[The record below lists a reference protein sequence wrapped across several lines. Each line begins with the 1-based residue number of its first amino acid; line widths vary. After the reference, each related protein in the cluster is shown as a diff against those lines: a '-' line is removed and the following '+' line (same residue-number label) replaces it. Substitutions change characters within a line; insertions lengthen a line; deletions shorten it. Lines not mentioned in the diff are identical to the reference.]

1 MRYILFVKEE
11 CPYCSLAEDLLEEN
25 QLRYDSVHFS
35 PEQTAILEEMKKVY
49 EWSTVP
55 MIFRRENNQ
64 IEFIGGYTD
73 LKVFL
78 ESDGKRK

>member
-11 CPYCSLAEDLLEEN
+11 CPYCSLAEGLLDER

-35 PEQTAILEEMKKVY
+35 PEQADILEEMKKVY
-49 EWSTVP
+49 EWTTVP
-55 MIFRRENNQ
+55 MVFRRDSNQ